1 MHFLT
6 LYVIIII
13 KYYNRKELRG
23 ICILP
28 CKLYMDSSVGLILI
42 IIVLIACS
50 AFFSATETAY
60 TSLNRIRIK
69 NLVKEGNKKAL
80 LVDRLSENYDKLLS
94 TILVGNNVVNILA
107 SSLATVLFV
116 GFFGNAGVTL
126 STVAMTILVLIFG
139 EISPKNLAKENPEQF
154 AMAVSKPISALQF
167 ILTPVNYL
175 FTLWKKLLN
184 KLFKSK
190 NNNGI
195 TEEELI
201 TMVDEAESVG
211 EINSDESELIKSA
224 IEFNDLEASDILTP
238 RIDVCA
244 IEIGTS
250 IDKIIETF
258 LDTGYSR
265 LPVYRDTIDN
275 IIGVIHQKDLFHQI
289 QRNKNTN
296 IEDIIFPVI
305 YVMPSINISE
315 LIRMLQKSKSHF
327 AVVVDE
333 YGGTDGILTL
343 EDILEELVGEI
354 WDEHDEVVE
363 SVKKLSDG
371 IYEVLGSADLENL
384 MDLIGEKVSDDD
396 PNTVSGWV
404 MEKLSKMPEIGDKFE
419 FNKHRISVI
428 QMENRRVAKII
439 IKL

>member
-1 MHFLT
+1 
-6 LYVIIII
+6 
-13 KYYNRKELRG
+13 
-23 ICILP
+23 
-28 CKLYMDSSVGLILI
+28 MDSSVGLIFI

-69 NLVKEGNKKAL
+69 NLVKDGNKKAL

-126 STVAMTILVLIFG
+126 STITMTILVLIFG
-139 EISPKNLAKENPEQF
+139 EISPKNLAKESPERF

-190 NNNGI
+190 NKSGI

-201 TMVDEAESVG
+201 TMVDEAESFG

-250 IDKIIETF
+250 IDEIIKTF
-258 LDTGYSR
+258 LDTGFSR

-275 IIGVIHQKDLFHQI
+275 IIGVIHQKDLFYQI
-289 QRNKNTN
+289 QRNKNSNTDNTNNNTNNINNTN

-327 AVVVDE
+327 AIVVDE

-363 SVKKLSDG
+363 NIKKLSDG
-371 IYEVLGSADLENL
+371 IYEVLGSADLEDL

-419 FNKHRISVI
+419 FNNHRVSVI